1 MRIFI
6 EPVKEVEK
14 AYQNKDFLTAFV
26 LAETYFEY
34 EANLILSYLIA
45 DRFPPEILK
54 EWRLTSKL
62 DWLRKLG
69 LLDRDTRQK
78 IQNMIEIRN
87 KLVHP
92 SEVLDK
98 KGRMCDIS
106 LRFRLNEKE
115 KSLLLNFKECYS
127 RLVQA
132 YSKVWEEKI

>member
-1 MRIFI
+1 
-6 EPVKEVEK
+6 VKEVEK

-34 EANLILSYLIA
+34 ETNLILGHLLT
-45 DRFPPEILK
+45 DRLPPEILK
-54 EWRLTSKL
+54 ELHLWSKL
-62 DWLRKLG
+62 NWLCKLG
-69 LLDRDTRQK
+69 LLDRDTRHE
-78 IQNMIEIRN
+78 IRTIIEIRN

-92 SEVLDK
+92 LEVLDK
-98 KGRMCDIS
+98 EGRMCDIS